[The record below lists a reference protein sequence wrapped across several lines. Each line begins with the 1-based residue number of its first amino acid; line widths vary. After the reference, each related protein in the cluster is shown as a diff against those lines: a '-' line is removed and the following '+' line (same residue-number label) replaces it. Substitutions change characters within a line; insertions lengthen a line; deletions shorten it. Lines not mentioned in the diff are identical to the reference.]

1 MIKRIYSYAV
11 MVRDENRA
19 VRWYT
24 QKLGFKVVDKWKG
37 WKTVAPK
44 GSKNVIH
51 LCQVYKGQGLEP
63 GNQGIGMH
71 TDNLEKTYRQL
82 KKKGVVFTVP
92 PTKEEWGTYAV
103 FRDPDGNEFSLF

>member
-1 MIKRIYSYAV
+1 MIKKIYSYAV
-11 MVRDENRA
+11 MVRNENKA

-24 QKLGFKVVDKWKG
+24 EKLGFKVVDNYKG

-63 GNQGIGMH
+63 GNQGISLH
-71 TDNLEKTYRQL
+71 TDNLDKTYKQL
-82 KKKGVVFTVP
+82 VKKGVAFTKKP
-92 PTKEEWGTYAV
+92 SDEGWSKYAI
-103 FRDPDGNEFSLF
+103 FKDLDGNEFSLF